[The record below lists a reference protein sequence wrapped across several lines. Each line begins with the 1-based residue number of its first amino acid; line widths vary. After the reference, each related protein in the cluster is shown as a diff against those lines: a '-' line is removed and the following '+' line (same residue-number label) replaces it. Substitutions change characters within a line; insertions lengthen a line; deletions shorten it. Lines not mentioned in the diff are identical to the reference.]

1 MSRRNKP
8 ADWRNS
14 AAKRILRN
22 DIITGDVLPNDKAK
36 DVWLMHPEY
45 SAYNPT
51 NFATNLRNLRNAIS
65 RDSARADTD
74 YKAYRHDRAIVQS
87 SIVNSVPVWHRSLAA
102 KLLKQDMKDEKHNNV
117 KPAELYKS
125 RVEYQCFSQKTFRN
139 RIYQEKKR
147 QEKSEAL
154 KNGTHPRYTKLK
166 VREAV
171 REILALE
178 L

>member
-14 AAKRILRN
+14 AAKQILRN

-102 KLLKQDMKDEKHNNV
+102 KLLKQDMKD
-117 KPAELYKS
+117 
-125 RVEYQCFSQKTFRN
+125 
-139 RIYQEKKR
+139 
-147 QEKSEAL
+147 
-154 KNGTHPRYTKLK
+154 
-166 VREAV
+166 
-171 REILALE
+171 
-178 L
+178 